1 MNNSGQMLMV
11 GIMIMIMAI
20 LIFVSTLPAT
30 QSVINTARQ
39 CDGLNCAGYVDPD
52 ASGAGCSATNRSYMP
67 TLDSN
72 TLSCT
77 ILDLMIPFIILG
89 VLIGIITKLLYG
101 HLVDQPQQQAYSQY
115 SQGY

>member
-1 MNNSGQMLMV
+1 MNKKGQMLMV
-11 GIMIMIMAI
+11 GMMIMIMAI

-39 CDGLNCAGYVDPD
+39 CDALNCAGYVDPD
-52 ASGAGCSATNRSYMP
+52 ASGASCTTSNRSYDSS
-67 TLDSN
+67 LDTNS
-72 TLSCT
+72 LSCT

-101 HLVDQPQQQAYSQY
+101 NLVDKPQQQGYSQY
-115 SQGY
+115 GQGY

>member
-1 MNNSGQMLMV
+1 MV

-30 QSVINTARQ
+30 QTVINSARQ
-39 CDGLNCAGYVDPD
+39 CDALNCAGYTQD
-52 ASGAGCSATNRSYMP
+52 GATGGSGCSATNRSYDP
-67 TLDSN
+67 DLSTN
-72 TLSCT
+72 ALSCT

-101 HLVDQPQQQAYSQY
+101 RLVDQPQQQSFSQY
-115 SQGY
+115 GQGY

>member
-1 MNNSGQMLMV
+1 MV
-11 GIMIMIMAI
+11 GMMIMIMAI
-20 LIFVSTLPAT
+20 LVFVSTLPAT

-52 ASGAGCSATNRSYMP
+52 ATAAGCNTNNYSYDSS
-67 TLDSN
+67 LDTN
-72 TLSCT
+72 ALSCT

-89 VLIGIITKLLYG
+89 VLIGIITKLLTG
-101 HLVDQPQQQAYSQY
+101 RLVDAEPVY

>member
-1 MNNSGQMLMV
+1 MMMV

-20 LIFVSTLPAT
+20 LIFVATLPAT
-30 QSVINTARQ
+30 QSVINIARQ
-39 CDGLNCAGYVDPD
+39 CDGLNCAGYTQLG
-52 ASGAGCSATNRSYMP
+52 ASGANCSATNRSYDP
-67 TLDSN
+67 SLSTN
-72 TLSCT
+72 ALSCT

-101 HLVDQPQQQAYSQY
+101 KLVDSPQQQGYSQY